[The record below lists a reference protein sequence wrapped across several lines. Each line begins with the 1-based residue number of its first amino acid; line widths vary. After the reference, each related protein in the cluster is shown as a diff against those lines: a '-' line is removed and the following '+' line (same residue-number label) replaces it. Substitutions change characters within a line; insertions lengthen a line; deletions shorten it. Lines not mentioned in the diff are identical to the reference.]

1 MKNYRYITAS
11 ALVVLSILFSSC
23 VTPGGITASSTP
35 LHNKKYEVVGGSKGK
50 SNYSWSLFGVWTFG
64 KPDVGKAV
72 DNAVKKKDGDAMV
85 NVKWYEKTYY
95 FILFSLHRVYVEGD
109 VVKFSEEEKKPVQ
122 EEKKPVKSKNK

>member
-1 MKNYRYITAS
+1 MKNFRYMM
-11 ALVVLSILFSSC
+11 VLAIIILAFLLSSC

-35 LHNKKYEVVGGSKGK
+35 LHNKKYDVVGESKGK
-50 SNYSWSLFGVWTFG
+50 SNYSWSLFGVWSFG

-72 DNAVKKKDGDAMV
+72 NDAVKKKEGDAMV

-109 VVKFSEEEKKPVQ
+109 VVKFSEEEKKPVE
-122 EEKKPVKSKNK
+122 EEKKPVKSRKK